1 MPQLPYETITLRV
14 LLAHDL
20 DRTVATLSGRAY
32 DAHTAAGREFQVH
45 GNLHDAKTTR
55 HWMARG
61 GPRSPA
67 PGAAQRTRPRRPDR
81 GRRLP
86 DQGIAGAGFAAAHA

>member
-20 DRTVATLSGRAY
+20 DRTVAALSGRAY
-32 DAHTAAGREFQVH
+32 DAHTAAGSEFQVR
-45 GNLHDAKTTR
+45 GSLRDAKATR

-61 GPRSPA
+61 GPA
-67 PGAAQRTRPRRPDR
+67 PQPQVLLNG
-81 GRRLP
+81 L
-86 DQGIAGAGFAAAHA
+86 AHEGLIEDGDYRIKG